1 VRETDTTY
9 DPAVGLPATV
19 TTVMTPAATIVQTH
33 IYDDTTG
40 NVTDSVQPG
49 GTAGGQGD
57 RKTIY
62 YGAGPN
68 ATYPQCG
75 NHPEWANLTC
85 DLPGL
90 IG

>member
-62 YGAGPN
+62 YGPDRTRLTRSAGTILN
-68 ATYPQCG
+68 GQT
-75 NHPEWANLTC
+75 
-85 DLPGL
+85 
-90 IG
+90 